1 MIKNIFIINKQYNIR
16 ILKKKRFYKNIVY
29 IMKYL
34 KNTINRD
41 EVIFIVFMI
50 LKL

>member
-1 MIKNIFIINKQYNIR
+1 MIKNIFIINKQYIR

-41 EVIFIVFMI
+41 DVIFIVFMI